1 MTENFYR
8 IDDDPNR
15 GMPLKEIPE
24 CNPETH
30 VWSSV
35 ADSYRFFV
43 KPKDGEG
50 NGYRAILL
58 SLVRGDIGEDLWN
71 PETVEVE
78 VVFTVVAFFD
88 LARHIDHHPADGG
101 YGNYIP
107 TKILACVFRMLS
119 QFESVLCSDYS
130 EKEYY

>member
-35 ADSYRFFV
+35 TDSYRFFI
-43 KPKDGEG
+43 KPSEKYESFEA
-50 NGYRAILL
+50 YLL
-58 SLVRGDIGEDLWN
+58 KWVVGSSEEDLW
-71 PETVEVE
+71 EESVEVE
-78 VVFTVVAFFD
+78 VVFRA
-88 LARHIDHHPADGG
+88 LALYDGVRHVNYHPSDDG
-101 YGNYIP
+101 YGSDHP
-107 TKILACVFRMLS
+107 SVVMACAFRMLS
-119 QFESVLCSDYS
+119 QFESVLCSMYEEDDY
-130 EKEYY
+130 